1 MVNKSII
8 NMALEYVNQ
17 IPSELKVSKAFLF
30 GSFAKGLE
38 NENSDI
44 DIAIVVGNM
53 TNFFSTQMQLMKVRR
68 NIDLRIEPHPIS
80 ISDFTNNNPFVSEIL
95 KSGVE
100 LEINKN
106 TKS

>member
-8 NMALEYVNQ
+8 NTALEYISR
-17 IPSELKVSKAFLF
+17 IPAELEIRKAFLF

-68 NIDLRIEPHPIS
+68 NLDLRIEPHPIS
-80 ISDFTNNNPFVSEIL
+80 ISDFTE
-95 KSGVE
+95 
-100 LEINKN
+100 KN
-106 TKS
+106 TFCLRDFKIWC

>member
-1 MVNKSII
+1 MVNKAII
-8 NMALEYVNQ
+8 NTALEYVSR
-17 IPSELKVSKAFLF
+17 IPAELEIKKAFLF
-30 GSFAKGLE
+30 GSFAKGME

-68 NIDLRIEPHPIS
+68 NLDLRIEPHPIS
-80 ISDFTNNNPFVSEIL
+80 VSDFTIKNPFVSEIL

-100 LEINKN
+100 LKISK
-106 TKS
+106 